1 MSNLDS
7 TNLYGFLE
15 PTVKQYG
22 SNMIMTNVVK
32 PTKKKIINIDSR
44 FTDDYI
50 YPRTGFNQISNYTF
64 TLPEKVNEV
73 KSIAVSSIE
82 IPVSFYNISAA
93 LGNSYFTLVNGSGT
107 KKVVQMDDG
116 NYVDLSAV
124 YMNIQTKVNAVGV
137 DASFSIAPKTSYTTI
152 KNGSTTYEI
161 DFNTDICG
169 NSDKYNFR
177 SKLGWL
183 LGYRDPSFSM
193 TSSGTFVSPSAANLN
208 SIRYLYLVVDE
219 FSNSFPNSF
228 VSPMSNHIM
237 NKKILAR
244 ISIDNKFYPYGFV
257 INANHRNG
265 FLVSDVRKYQGKVD
279 IQRLNVQ
286 LVNEFGIP
294 VNLNGLDFSF
304 VLEIDHE

>member
-15 PTVKQYG
+15 PSVKQYG
-22 SNMIMTNVVK
+22 SSMVMTNVVK
-32 PTKKKIINIDSR
+32 PTKKKLINMDTR

-73 KSIAVSSIE
+73 KSISVSSVE
-82 IPVSFYNISAA
+82 IPVSFYNISSS
-93 LGNSYFTLVNGSGT
+93 LGNSYFTLINGGGT
-107 KKVVQMDDG
+107 KKVIQMDDG
-116 NYVDLSAV
+116 NYTDLSAV
-124 YMNIQTKVNAVGV
+124 YLNIQTKVNSLGI

-152 KNGSTTYEI
+152 KNGATGYEI

-193 TSSGTFVSPSAANLN
+193 ASYGTYISPSSANLN
-208 SIRYLYLVVDE
+208 SVRYLYLVIDE

-228 VSPMSNHIM
+228 VSPMSSHIM

-244 ISIDNKFYPYGFV
+244 ISIDNKFYPYGTV

-265 FLVSDVRKYQGKVD
+265 FLISDIRRYQGKVD

-286 LVNEFGIP
+286 LVNEFGFP

-304 VLEIDHE
+304 VLEIEHE

>member
-22 SNMIMTNVVK
+22 SNMVMTNVVK
-32 PTKKKIINIDSR
+32 PTKKKFINIDSR

-50 YPRTGFNQISNYTF
+50 YPHTGFNQITNYIF
-64 TLPEKVNEV
+64 SLPEKINEV
-73 KSIAVSSIE
+73 KTITVTSIE
-82 IPVSFYNISAA
+82 IPTSYYNISASM
-93 LGNSYFTLVNGSGT
+93 GNSFFTFTDSFGT
-107 KKVVQMDDG
+107 KKIIQMDDG
-116 NYVDLSAV
+116 NYTDLSSV
-124 YMNIQTKVNAVGV
+124 YLNIQSKVNTLGI
-137 DASFSIAPKTSYTTI
+137 DASFTIAPKTSYTTI
-152 KNGSTTYEI
+152 KNGAVGYEI

-193 TSSGTFVSPSAANLN
+193 LPSGTYISPSAANMN
-208 SIRYLYLVVDE
+208 PVRYLYLVVDE

-228 VSPMSNHIM
+228 VSPMNNYIM
-237 NKKILAR
+237 NKKILGR
-244 ISIDNKFYPYGFV
+244 ITMDNKTYPYGFV
-257 INANHRNG
+257 MNANHRNG
-265 FLVSDVRKYQGKVD
+265 FLTSDIRRYQNKVD
-279 IQRLNVQ
+279 IQKLNVQ
-286 LVNEFGIP
+286 LVNEYGIP

-304 VLEIDHE
+304 VLEIEHE